1 MSYNIGGRNYSFD
14 EFLRALDLLDA
25 RQNQFGYTVRNPLEM
40 AAMEENLGGQPF
52 SYDPRTGQFVRN
64 PNLTPEQRDTI
75 ADRPYSGE
83 GNYGGVGPAGSQ
95 SFMYLNRPEGFW
107 TAPTL
112 PGEQSVYMGKGNVPV
127 STSSSEVQRFLGL
140 PPETQKLIANMTP
153 EEYGRLKLMGGAT
166 PGVRDEG
173 LMPPG
178 ATGGEGPAPGQ
189 TVGEWLK
196 EQRGKQRT
204 YHKPAEISAE
214 RQAQLKLAGQT
225 GLESILRA
233 MAGRGLTSLEAVN
246 QLGQKGLLGGTG
258 VDKAY
263 TPFNPAPGTA
273 WQNIVPP
280 TALPKPAVDT
290 TYPTYRP
297 YTQQEIAAWNA
308 YKQSLAALTA
318 WNAPPE
324 PPNSYAPGLGGG
336 GYWLNQA
343 TSQYSDL
350 LDERAQQIASERLIP
365 FERAQK
371 LAIKQMR
378 APTSGA
384 YAGAAMSSTWK

>member
-1 MSYNIGGRNYSFD
+1 MAKSYTIGGRNYTFD
-14 EFLRALDLLDA
+14 EFLRALDMLDS
-25 RQNQFGYTVRNPLEM
+25 RRNQYGYTVRNPLEM
-40 AAMEENLGGQPF
+40 GAMIENLGGQPF
-52 SYDPRTGQFVRN
+52 SFDPGSGQFTRN
-64 PNLTPEQRDTI
+64 PAMTTQMEGLLAKTYGAGGGFMDLTPPNPWQGKNLQT
-75 ADRPYSGE
+75 GE
-83 GNYGGVGPAGSQ
+83 EEMKIGGP
-95 SFMYLNRPEGFW
+95 R
-107 TAPTL
+107 
-112 PGEQSVYMGKGNVPV
+112 VPV
-127 STSSSEVQRFLGL
+127 SGGEIQRFLSL

-166 PGVRDEG
+166 AGVRDEG
-173 LMPPG
+173 LMPPM
-178 ATGGEGPAPGQ
+178 EGPAAGQ

-225 GLESILRA
+225 GLEDILRA

-280 TALPKPAVDT
+280 TVLPKPAVDT

-297 YTQQEIAAWNA
+297 YTSDEIAAWNA

-324 PPNSYAPGLGGG
+324 PSNSYSPGFGGG

-350 LDERAQQIASERLIP
+350 LKERSQQIASERLIP